1 MEPGALRA
9 TEMRLSL
16 FGSPRLEGN
25 GASIRLGRRKSLAL
39 LAYLAVTGQPHDRAA
54 LTTLFWPESD
64 RVSARAA
71 LRQCLAE
78 INCRLTPALLHLD
91 GQMVSLATDAPLWVD
106 VIAFRHHLAAAQD
119 GAEPDHLLAAA
130 DLYQTEFMT
139 DFVLPDCLEFE
150 RWQRAQAT
158 LFKQEVRQALAEA
171 ARLLAAQ
178 QRSEEAI
185 ACAVRRANLDPLDE
199 AAQAELL
206 RLYLRDGQVATAA
219 QHYEWF
225 AAHLKAE
232 VGRSPAWD
240 LVALQPAERPFPNPS
255 PVDENNAPDPLPGD
269 HVTTPMPLPRLLA
282 PFAGRAREL
291 TEVVARMRQPDCA
304 LLSLLGPGGVG
315 KTALALAVAHQL
327 APDFDQRVY
336 FVPLAAVDDRKG
348 LLTAVAQALDVTAAA
363 ANGPLAAIGARLQD
377 VACLLVL
384 DNFEQLAD
392 EAGMLTSLLQA
403 APGLKLLVTSRCR
416 LKLHEEWPFPLYGL
430 AYPAEPDAPGAET
443 YEAVAFLA
451 QAIRRH
457 APHFPITAA
466 HTPDLVQI
474 CRLVEGLPLGL
485 ELAAAWVGRLTLPQ
499 IAALIAQQPQQL
511 TAVWDNTPDRHS
523 SLEQV
528 CAHSWQMLD
537 TAERQAAQWLTLFP
551 DGFTSEGAA
560 ALGVPAPLLAA
571 LRDKSLVQ
579 PRAAM
584 EENGR
589 FQMHEV
595 IRRYVQ
601 SVTEFEGTTLSPA
614 WRRYTH
620 YYATFLQ
627 ERDAWLQDNR
637 QLVALAAIQAELV
650 NVRAAWRQA
659 ATERDFEATSTALAP
674 LYRFYRLK
682 GLFRLGIDDFSLAL
696 TQWQTAPGADCHN
709 TPMAEARLIARLFIR
724 LGLLQ
729 AHLAQLEPAEN
740 SLQAGLAWLSGQ
752 DQEMLY
758 EKAVGL
764 NGLAR
769 VAGQRRA
776 WGAARQFY
784 EESLAVF
791 RALNASLEMAQSLS
805 GLGHVA
811 CAQGLYD
818 EAQRLDEES
827 LAIYRQLGNTLGM
840 AAALN
845 NLSHV
850 AEMAGNYP
858 QAKLWLY
865 DSLKVAQKASAHWLV
880 AVAFSNLA
888 HIASLQETHDEAK
901 KYLAKSLHLRQQH
914 LLPGIGKTRESIAAI
929 DRRC

>member
-1 MEPGALRA
+1 
-9 TEMRLSL
+9 
-16 FGSPRLEGN
+16 
-25 GASIRLGRRKSLAL
+25 
-39 LAYLAVTGQPHDRAA
+39 
-54 LTTLFWPESD
+54 
-64 RVSARAA
+64 
-71 LRQCLAE
+71 
-78 INCRLTPALLHLD
+78 
-91 GQMVSLATDAPLWVD
+91 MVSLATDMPLWVD
-106 VIAFRHHLAAAQD
+106 AMAFRHYLAAAQD
-119 GAEPDHLLAAA
+119 GAESVPVSGNPLAVIREELTSENYVGQREAEFGLRKVDHLLAAA
-130 DLYQTEFMT
+130 DLYQAEFMA

-150 RWQRAQAT
+150 RWQRAQAA
-158 LFKQEVRQALAEA
+158 LFKQEALQALAEVV
-171 ARLLAAQ
+171 RLLVAQ

-225 AAHLKAE
+225 AGQMAMEL
-232 VGRSPAWD
+232 GRSPTFD
-240 LVALQPAERPFPNPS
+240 LALLAQGAGPSGGKEDKSVAVSPQPSKKSAALTR
-255 PVDENNAPDPLPGD
+255 
-269 HVTTPMPLPRLLA
+269 LPRLMT

-291 TEVVARMRQPDCA
+291 AAVVARLKEPDCV

-315 KTALALAVAHQL
+315 KTALALAAARQL
-327 APDFDQRVY
+327 APDFAQRVY
-336 FVPLAAVDDRKG
+336 FVPLASVYDRER
-348 LLTAVAQALDVTAAA
+348 LLTAVAQALGVTAAA
-363 ANGPLAAIGARLQD
+363 ANDPLAAIGARLQD

-457 APHFPITAA
+457 APHFPVTAA

-560 ALGVPAPLLAA
+560 ALGVPAPLLVA
-571 LRDKSLVQ
+571 LQDKSLVQ

-709 TPMAEARLIARLFIR
+709 TPMAEARLIARLLIR

-791 RALNASLEMAQSLS
+791 RALNASLEMAQSVS

-840 AAALN
+840 AAVLN

-914 LLPGIGKTRESIAAI
+914 LLPDIGKTRESIAAI
-929 DRRC
+929 NQSC